1 MASLCAVARVA
12 ALCALASLQQAA
24 CLSAQMRSLSA
35 WRIPAGKTA
44 FAAALLPR
52 TDVVFSPV
60 PQAGRSSRRAARCAM
75 MQGDPVADDTA
86 QAILHIAR
94 GVGSSQHLRR
104 PQVQGITSNKTN
116 YSVLSRA
123 VARDAMVDPGALVF
137 FDSSALWT
145 QDQKV
150 TNVVRITQKLEYLHN
165 LIKTA
170 RDAKERAEVLAEFQ
184 LLVKPAPPPPGGV
197 RGPGGGGR

>member
-1 MASLCAVARVA
+1 
-12 ALCALASLQQAA
+12 
-24 CLSAQMRSLSA
+24 
-35 WRIPAGKTA
+35 
-44 FAAALLPR
+44 
-52 TDVVFSPV
+52 
-60 PQAGRSSRRAARCAM
+60 M

-184 LLVKPAPPPPGGV
+184 LLVKPAPPPPQILSESRRGV
-197 RGPGGGGR
+197 KLTGSTPPPHPPSLWEIFRVITRVWFCSCQQRYLSINNPISIIILIRQSPTQTAANPRLAGVPAAKRLLT

>member
-1 MASLCAVARVA
+1 
-12 ALCALASLQQAA
+12 
-24 CLSAQMRSLSA
+24 
-35 WRIPAGKTA
+35 
-44 FAAALLPR
+44 
-52 TDVVFSPV
+52 
-60 PQAGRSSRRAARCAM
+60 M

-116 YSVLSRA
+116 YSVTVLSRA

-170 RDAKERAEVLAEFQ
+170 RVAKAREDVLTEFQ
-184 LLVKPAPPPPGGV
+184 LLVKPAPPPPGV
-197 RGPGGGGR
+197 FQSPDGGSN